1 MSDDYLEKEFQR
13 RASFESVILDA
24 LKAILD
30 AQKAIQS
37 ELEAIRA
44 GSKAPVVAPSTPK
57 PADEDWWCGKDVGW
71 TREQSAD
78 IYGDSEPV
86 GSPPV
91 TSVNAEGSSLELN
104 RLRSNLDEAQDE

>member
-57 PADEDWWCGKDVGW
+57 PADEDWWLGKEIGL
-71 TREQSAD
+71 TLEESA
-78 IYGDSEPV
+78 IVYGDPKPAPV
-86 GSPPV
+86 RSFK
-91 TSVNAEGSSLELN
+91 AEGSG
-104 RLRSNLDEAQDE
+104 RQRSTNLDEDEPR